1 MHGYVYVG
9 NLIHLWNMV
18 LTLID
23 MQDNGRTVLFYVVEN
38 GMLDLVQQL
47 LDYGAD
53 LNITDMVYHTS

>member
-1 MHGYVYVG
+1 
-9 NLIHLWNMV
+9 MV

-23 MQDNGRTVLFYVVEN
+23 MQDNGRTVLFHAVEN

-47 LDYGAD
+47 LDYEAD

>member
-1 MHGYVYVG
+1 MHGYVFVG

-18 LTLID
+18 LTLVD
-23 MQDNGRTVLFYVVEN
+23 MQDNGRTVLFYAVEN

>member
-1 MHGYVYVG
+1 MHGYVFVG

-18 LTLID
+18 LTLTD
-23 MQDNGRTVLFYVVEN
+23 MQDNGRTVLFYAVEN